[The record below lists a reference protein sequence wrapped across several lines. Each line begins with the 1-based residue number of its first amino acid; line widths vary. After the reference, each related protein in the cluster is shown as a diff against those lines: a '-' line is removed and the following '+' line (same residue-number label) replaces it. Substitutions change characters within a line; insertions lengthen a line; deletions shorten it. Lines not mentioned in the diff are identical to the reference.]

1 MTSSGHSSDVGGG
14 NAPTVSVCI
23 PMFNNAA
30 TITRCLDSVLSQEGV
45 DYEILVVDDDSTD
58 DGVDVVARALRQ
70 GDRLIRNETRLGL
83 VGNHNE
89 CLEKARGRYVQ
100 FVHADDWL
108 LPGALH
114 ALAGELDQ
122 SNGGLAFSPRQVV
135 TDDAKFLRRCGQL
148 HTHFRKLRDRNDG
161 RSLAMQV
168 VLNGIHHNWVGE
180 PTCVMFR
187 RQLALDAGRFRHDVY
202 QMLDLDLWLRLMI
215 RSTVC
220 FVPRELSA
228 RCHTSATESVR
239 NKAIRRDWLDQL
251 RVLAS
256 MSVDPAASSRIRMV
270 SRLWWFL
277 IWPRVVVEGVAL
289 GPNRYAHL
297 KESVSAPFDE
307 FARAR
312 RVFAGG
318 GDVQPSTHHEGA
330 VR

>member
-1 MTSSGHSSDVGGG
+1 
-14 NAPTVSVCI
+14 
-23 PMFNNAA
+23 MFNNAA
-30 TITRCLDSVLSQEGV
+30 TITRCLDSVLSQDGV
-45 DYEILVVDDDSTD
+45 DYEVLVVDDDSTD
-58 DGVDVVARALRQ
+58 GGVDVVARALRP
-70 GDRLIRNETRLGL
+70 GDRLIRNDTRLGL

-89 CLEKARGRYVQ
+89 CLEQARGRYVQ

-108 LPGALH
+108 LPGALQ
-114 ALAGELDQ
+114 ALAGELEQ
-122 SNGGLAFSPRQVV
+122 ARGGLAFSPRQVV
-135 TDDAKFLRRCGQL
+135 TEDKTFLRKCGQL
-148 HTHFRKLRDRNDG
+148 HTHFRKLRERNDG
-161 RSLAMQV
+161 KALAMQV
-168 VLNGIHHNWVGE
+168 VVNGIHHNWVGE

-187 RQLALDAGRFRHDVY
+187 RQLALDAGRFRDDVY

-228 RCHTSATESVR
+228 RCHTTATESVR

-256 MSVDPAASSRIRMV
+256 MSVDPAAPSRIRMI

-297 KESVSAPFDE
+297 KESVTAPFSE

-312 RVFAGG
+312 AILARG
-318 GDVQPSTHHEGA
+318 GDVQPSTKYEGA
-330 VR
+330 LR